1 MPKRR
6 AKGEGSIYKDK
17 QGYWTAQIV
26 VGYKDGK
33 KQYKRFRSKT
43 QAEVLNKVNNYKL
56 EIGKANKTIVNGTYL
71 DDLIDT
77 YVNNIKRLSVR
88 ATTLNSVMITVKQV
102 KSHIG
107 HYLVPDLTPEII
119 QIVLVNK
126 MFDENYAHSTIHK
139 ALILLN
145 ECMRYAVEKDYI
157 TKNPCSAV
165 KLPNKENFEN
175 KDIRFLTD
183 EEIEAFKT
191 QANTLMKGAVVPK
204 YLYGNILC
212 LIIYTGLRIGELCGL
227 KWSDIDFEK
236 RRLRVNKT
244 VAVAYKDTSDNEKK
258 RTLVLQNTTKS
269 GKPRTITLNSK
280 AIEILHKQKDYVGGG
295 SDDFIVNGSTDI
307 VNKGVVGSSYSKI
320 AIAAKIPN
328 PAGVHTLRHTFA
340 SLAIRKGANIKVVS
354 EILGHASVSFT
365 YNTYVHVIEEQKS
378 EVTDLLE
385 DL

>member
-1 MPKRR
+1 MPRRR
-6 AKGEGSIYKDK
+6 AKGEGSVYKDK
-17 QGYWTAQIV
+17 QGYWNAQIV

-33 KQYKRFRSKT
+33 KQYKRFRSKS
-43 QAEVLNKVNNYKL
+43 QAEVLNRVNTYKL
-56 EIGKANKTIVNGTYL
+56 EIGKATKTVVNGTYL
-71 DDLIDT
+71 EDLVDT

-88 ATTLNSVMITVKQV
+88 ATTLNSVMITAEQIR
-102 KSHIG
+102 SHIG
-107 HYLVPDLTPEII
+107 HYIITDLTPEII

-183 EEIEAFKT
+183 EEIEAFKI
-191 QANTLMKGAVVPK
+191 QANILMKGAPLPK
-204 YLYGNILC
+204 YIYGNILC
-212 LIIYTGLRIGELCGL
+212 LILYTGLRIGELCGL
-227 KWSDIDFEK
+227 KWSDVDFEK
-236 RRLRVNKT
+236 KRLRVNKA
-244 VAVAYKDTSDNEKK
+244 VAVVYKDIPNGKK
-258 RTLVLQNTTKS
+258 QRTLILQNTTKS

-280 AIEILHKQKDYVGGG
+280 AIEILQKQRDYVGGS

-307 VNKGVVGSSYSKI
+307 VDKGVVGNSYGKI
-320 AIAAKIPN
+320 ARAAKIPN
-328 PAGVHTLRHTFA
+328 PTGVHTLRHTFA
-340 SLAIRKGANIKVVS
+340 SSAIRKGANIKVVS
-354 EILGHASVSFT
+354 EILGHASTSFT
-365 YNTYVHVIEEQKS
+365 YNTYVHIIDDQKF